1 MKISIIGP
9 GLMPI
14 PPKGWGAVESL
25 IWDMANALKD
35 LGQEVQ
41 IINTTDGNKVLNAI
55 NEFNPDFVHINYDDF
70 IVLYPHI
77 KQPKAMTSHFGY
89 LERPDMMNGYVNIF
103 NKFQDMKPNVFCLS
117 EGIKNIYKVFSN
129 FPEEK
134 LFVTPNGVNVDAF
147 TFKEEPA
154 HPHRSMYLA
163 KVDYRKR
170 QHLFQNIP
178 TLWFAGNIVDERYD
192 TKNNYLGEW
201 SKEQLYKE
209 LTDYGNLVLLSD
221 GEAHSLVIMEA
232 FAAGLGVVISEYATA
247 NLDVDKEF
255 ITVIPEKKIKD
266 IEYVEGQIIRNREY
280 SIHHRQ
286 EILEYGKQFAWKKM
300 LKEHY
305 LPSVQKLIA
314 SQPKPEIPLYSGD
327 KNKAAFKLKNF
338 GPLYYINLDG
348 QPERDTEMQSMCK
361 YWELNPTRIS
371 AFDGRHGDLNH
382 ILEGSHDIGITS
394 GEVGCVTSHLKA
406 IKQWYETSDTPYAI
420 FAEDDVSFD
429 TARFWKFTWDEFV
442 EKLPYDW
449 DVVQLAIINPGV
461 VYASMHARWVNDF
474 STACFM
480 VTRHHAKKLIEHHCV
495 GDKFRLDQGV
505 KPRPVADDLI
515 YNCGRTYAIPLF
527 HYKIELGSSIHP
539 DHIEVFHKGS
549 HKGILDHWRE
559 QLAQMEDQ
567 SQLFNYD
574 PYLGRIPPEC
584 QDK

>member
-41 IINTTDGNKVLNAI
+41 IINTTDGNKVLAAI

-77 KQPKAMTSHFGY
+77 TQPKAMTSHFGY

-117 EGIKNIYKVFSN
+117 EGIKNIYRIFSN
-129 FPEEK
+129 FPEDK

-147 TFKEEPA
+147 NFKEEPEY
-154 HPHRSMYLA
+154 PHRSMYLA

-247 NLDVDKEF
+247 NLDVDREF

-286 EILEYGKQFAWKKM
+286 EILEYGKQFEWKKM

-305 LPSVQKLIA
+305 LPSVEKLIA

-327 KNKAAFKLKNF
+327 KNKAAYKLKNF

-348 QPERDTEMQSMCK
+348 QPERDVAMQSMCN

-406 IKQWYETSDTPYAI
+406 IKQWYETTDTPYAI

-429 TARFWKFTWDEFV
+429 TARFWKFNWDEFM
-442 EKLPYDW
+442 EKVPYDW
-449 DVVQLAIINPGV
+449 DVIQLAIINPGV

-474 STACFM
+474 STACYM
-480 VTRHHAKKLIEHHCV
+480 ITRHHAKKLIEHHCV

>member
-134 LFVTPNGVNVDAF
+134 LFVTPNGVNIDAF
-147 TFKEEPA
+147 TFKEEPT

-192 TKNNYLGEW
+192 TNNNYLGEW

-247 NLDVDKEF
+247 NLDTSKEF

>member
-41 IINTTDGNKVLNAI
+41 IINTTDGNKVLAAI

-77 KQPKAMTSHFGY
+77 TQPKAMTSHFGY

-117 EGIKNIYKVFSN
+117 EGIKNIYRIFSN
-129 FPEEK
+129 FPEDK
-134 LFVTPNGVNVDAF
+134 LFVTPNGVNVDVF
-147 TFKEEPA
+147 NFKEEPEY
-154 HPHRSMYLA
+154 PHRSMYLA

-286 EILEYGKQFAWKKM
+286 EILEYGKQFEWKKM

-305 LPSVQKLIA
+305 LPSVEKLIA

-327 KNKAAFKLKNF
+327 KNKAAYKLKNF

-406 IKQWYETSDTPYAI
+406 IKQWYETTDTPYAI

-429 TARFWKFTWDEFV
+429 TARFWKFNWDEFM
-442 EKLPYDW
+442 EKVPYDW
-449 DVVQLAIINPGV
+449 DVIQLAIINPGV

-474 STACFM
+474 STACYM
-480 VTRHHAKKLIEHHCV
+480 ITRHHAKKLIDHHCV

-539 DHIEVFHKGS
+539 EHIEVFHKGS

>member
-1 MKISIIGP
+1 MKISMIGP

-35 LGQEVQ
+35 LGHEVQ

-103 NKFQDMKPNVFCLS
+103 NKFQEMKPNVFCLS
-117 EGIKNIYKVFSN
+117 EGIKNIYKIFSS
-129 FPEEK
+129 FPEDK
-134 LFVTPNGVNVDAF
+134 LFVTPNGVNMDAF
-147 TFKEEPA
+147 NFKEEPE

-170 QHLFQNIP
+170 QHLFQNIDS
-178 TLWFAGNIVDERYD
+178 LWFAGNIVDERYD

-232 FAAGLGVVISEYATA
+232 FAAGLGVVISEFAKA
-247 NLDVDKEF
+247 NLDLDKKF

-266 IEYVEGQIIRNREY
+266 IEFVEGQIIRNREY
-280 SIHHRQ
+280 SIKHRD
-286 EILEYGKQFAWKKM
+286 EIREYAKQFEWKNVLQK
-300 LKEHY
+300 HY
-305 LPSVQKLIA
+305 LPSIQKLIA
-314 SQPKPEIPLYSGD
+314 NKPKPEIPTYSGE
-327 KNKAAFKLKNF
+327 KNKAVYKLKNF

-348 QPERDTEMQSMCK
+348 QPERDTAMQSMCN
-361 YWELNPTRIS
+361 YWELNPTRVS

-406 IKQWYETSDTPYAI
+406 IKQWYETTDTPYAI

-429 TARFWKFTWDEFV
+429 TAFFWKFTWDEFV

-474 STACFM
+474 STACYM
-480 VTRHHAKKLIEHHCV
+480 ITRHHAKKLIDHHCV

-539 DHIEVFHKGS
+539 EHIEVFHKGS
-549 HKGILDHWRE
+549 HQGILHHWKE

>member
-41 IINTTDGNKVLNAI
+41 IINTTDGNKVLAAI

-77 KQPKAMTSHFGY
+77 TQPKAMTSHFGY

-117 EGIKNIYKVFSN
+117 EGIKNIYRIFSN
-129 FPEEK
+129 FPEDK
-134 LFVTPNGVNVDAF
+134 LFVTPNGVNVDVF
-147 TFKEEPA
+147 NFKEEPEY
-154 HPHRSMYLA
+154 PHRSMYLA

-192 TKNNYLGEW
+192 TNNNYLGEW

-286 EILEYGKQFAWKKM
+286 EILEYGKQFEWKKM

-305 LPSVQKLIA
+305 LPSVEKLIA

-327 KNKAAFKLKNF
+327 KNKAAYKLKNF

-348 QPERDTEMQSMCK
+348 QPERDVAMQSMCN
-361 YWELNPTRIS
+361 YWELNPTRVS

-406 IKQWYETSDTPYAI
+406 IKQWYETTDTPYAI

-429 TARFWKFTWDEFV
+429 TARFWKFNWDEFM
-442 EKLPYDW
+442 EKVPYDW
-449 DVVQLAIINPGV
+449 DVIQLAIINPGV

-474 STACFM
+474 STACYM
-480 VTRHHAKKLIEHHCV
+480 ITRHHAKKLIDHHCV

-539 DHIEVFHKGS
+539 EHIEVFHKGS

>member
-1 MKISIIGP
+1 
-9 GLMPI
+9 
-14 PPKGWGAVESL
+14 
-25 IWDMANALKD
+25 
-35 LGQEVQ
+35 
-41 IINTTDGNKVLNAI
+41 
-55 NEFNPDFVHINYDDF
+55 
-70 IVLYPHI
+70 
-77 KQPKAMTSHFGY
+77 MTSHFGY

-103 NKFQDMKPNVFCLS
+103 NKFQEIRPNVFCLS

-147 TFKEEPA
+147 NFKEEPA

-170 QHLFQNIP
+170 QHLFQNIDS
-178 TLWFAGNIVDERYD
+178 LWFAGNIVDERYD

-232 FAAGLGVVISEYATA
+232 FAAGLGVVISEYARA
-247 NLDVDKEF
+247 NLDLDKKF
-255 ITVIPEKKIKD
+255 ITLIPEKKIKD
-266 IEYVEGQIIRNREY
+266 IDYVEGQIIRNREY
-280 SIHHRQ
+280 SIIHRN
-286 EILEYGKQFAWKKM
+286 EIREYGKQFAWKKM

-305 LPSVQKLIA
+305 LPSIEKLIA
-314 SQPKPEIPLYSGD
+314 EKPKIDLPLYSGD

-348 QPERDTEMQSMCK
+348 QPERDAAMQSMCK

-371 AFDGRHGDLNH
+371 AFDGRNSSLNH
-382 ILEGSHDIGITS
+382 ILEGSHDIGISS

-406 IKQWYETSDTPYAI
+406 IKQWYETTDTPYAI

-480 VTRHHAKKLIEHHCV
+480 ITRHHAKKLIDHHCV

-515 YNCGRTYAIPLF
+515 YNCGRTNAIPLF

-539 DHIEVFHKGS
+539 EHIEVFHKGS
-549 HKGILDHWRE
+549 HQGILDHWRE

-584 QDK
+584 QGK

>member
-41 IINTTDGNKVLNAI
+41 IINTTDPNKVLASI
-55 NEFNPDFVHINYDDF
+55 KEFDPDFVHINYDDF

-77 KQPKAMTSHFGY
+77 DKPKAMTSHFGY

-103 NKFQDMKPNVFCLS
+103 NKFQEIRPNVFCLS

-147 TFKEEPA
+147 NFKEEPA

-170 QHLFQNIP
+170 QHLFQNIDS
-178 TLWFAGNIVDERYD
+178 LWFAGNIVDERYD

-201 SKEQLYKE
+201 TKDQLYKE

-232 FAAGLGVVISEYATA
+232 FAAGLGVVISEYARA
-247 NLDVDKEF
+247 NLDLDKKF
-255 ITVIPEKKIKD
+255 ITLIPEKKIKD
-266 IEYVEGQIIRNREY
+266 IDYVEGQIIRNREY
-280 SIHHRQ
+280 SIKHRD
-286 EILEYGKQFAWKKM
+286 EIREYGKQFAWKKM

-305 LPSVQKLIA
+305 LPSIEKLIA
-314 SQPKPEIPLYSGD
+314 QKPKIEIPLYSGD
-327 KNKAAFKLKNF
+327 KNKAAYKLKNF

-348 QPERDTEMQSMCK
+348 QPERDAAMQSMCK

-371 AFDGRHGDLNH
+371 AFDGRNSSLNH
-382 ILEGSHDIGITS
+382 ILEGSHDIGISS

-406 IKQWYETSDTPYAI
+406 IKQWYETTDTPYAI

-474 STACFM
+474 STACYM
-480 VTRHHAKKLIEHHCV
+480 ITRHHAKKLIDHHCV

-527 HYKIELGSSIHP
+527 HYKIEMGSSIHP
-539 DHIEVFHKGS
+539 EHIEVFHKGS
-549 HKGILDHWRE
+549 HQGILNHWKE
-559 QLAQMEDQ
+559 QLSQMEDQ
-567 SQLFNYD
+567 SALFNYD

>member
-1 MKISIIGP
+1 MKISMIGP

-35 LGQEVQ
+35 LGHEVQ

-103 NKFQDMKPNVFCLS
+103 NKFQEMKPNVFCLS
-117 EGIKNIYKVFSN
+117 EGIKNIYKIFSS
-129 FPEEK
+129 FPEDK
-134 LFVTPNGVNVDAF
+134 LFVTPNGVNMDVF
-147 TFKEEPA
+147 NFKEEPE

-170 QHLFQNIP
+170 QHLFQNIDS
-178 TLWFAGNIVDERYD
+178 LWFAGNIVDERYD

-232 FAAGLGVVISEYATA
+232 FAAGLGVVISEFAKA
-247 NLDVDKEF
+247 NLDLDKQF

-266 IEYVEGQIIRNREY
+266 IEFVEGQIIRNREY
-280 SIHHRQ
+280 SIKNRD
-286 EILEYGKQFAWKKM
+286 EIRAYAKKFEWKTV
-300 LKEHY
+300 LKNHY
-305 LPSVQKLIA
+305 IPSIEKLIA
-314 SQPKPEIPLYSGD
+314 QKPKPEIPTYSGE
-327 KNKAAFKLKNF
+327 KNKAVYKLKNF

-348 QPERDTEMQSMCK
+348 QPERDTAMQSMCN
-361 YWELNPTRIS
+361 YWELNPTRVS

-406 IKQWYETSDTPYAI
+406 IKQWYETTDTPYAI

-429 TARFWKFTWDEFV
+429 TAFFWKFTWDEFV

-474 STACFM
+474 STACYM
-480 VTRHHAKKLIEHHCV
+480 ITRHHAKKLIDHHCV

-539 DHIEVFHKGS
+539 EHIEVFHKGS
-549 HKGILDHWRE
+549 HQGILHHWKE

>member
-35 LGQEVQ
+35 LGQDVQ
-41 IINTTDGNKVLNAI
+41 IINTTDGNKVLAAI

-77 KQPKAMTSHFGY
+77 TQPKAMTSHFGY

-117 EGIKNIYKVFSN
+117 EGIKNIYRIFSN
-129 FPEEK
+129 FPEDK

-147 TFKEEPA
+147 NFKEEPEY
-154 HPHRSMYLA
+154 PHRSMYLA

-232 FAAGLGVVISEYATA
+232 FAAGLGVVISEYAVA

-286 EILEYGKQFAWKKM
+286 EILEYGKQFEWKKM

-305 LPSVQKLIA
+305 LPSVEKLIA
-314 SQPKPEIPLYSGD
+314 SQPKPEIPSYSGE
-327 KNKAAFKLKNF
+327 KNKAVYKLKNF

-371 AFDGRHGDLNH
+371 AFDGRNDKLEH
-382 ILEGSHDIGITS
+382 ILEGNYPEGITS

-406 IKQWYETSDTPYAI
+406 IKHWYETSDTPYAI

-429 TARFWKFTWDEFV
+429 TARFWKFNWDEFM
-442 EKLPYDW
+442 EKVPYDW
-449 DVVQLAIINPGV
+449 DVIQLAIINPGV

-474 STACFM
+474 STACYM
-480 VTRHHAKKLIEHHCV
+480 ITRHHAKKLIDHHCV

-539 DHIEVFHKGS
+539 EHIEVFHKGS

>member
-41 IINTTDGNKVLNAI
+41 IINTTDPNKVLAAI
-55 NEFNPDFVHINYDDF
+55 KEFDPDFVHINYDDF

-77 KQPKAMTSHFGY
+77 DKPKAMTSHFGY

-103 NKFQDMKPNVFCLS
+103 NKFQEMKPNVFCLS

-147 TFKEEPA
+147 NFKEEPA

-170 QHLFQNIP
+170 QHLFQNIDS
-178 TLWFAGNIVDERYD
+178 LWFAGNIVDERYD

-201 SKEQLYKE
+201 TKDKLYEE

-232 FAAGLGVVISEYATA
+232 FAAGLGVVISEYARA
-247 NLDVDKEF
+247 NLDLDKKF
-255 ITVIPEKKIKD
+255 ITLIPEKKIKD
-266 IEYVEGQIIRNREY
+266 IDYVEGQIIRNREY
-280 SIHHRQ
+280 SIKHRD
-286 EILEYGKQFAWKKM
+286 EIREYGKQFAWKKM

-305 LPSVQKLIA
+305 LPSIEKLIA
-314 SQPKPEIPLYSGD
+314 EKPKIDLPLYSGD

-348 QPERDTEMQSMCK
+348 QPERDAAMQSMCK

-371 AFDGRHGDLNH
+371 AFDGRNNSLNH
-382 ILEGSHDIGITS
+382 ILEGSHDIGISS

-406 IKQWYETSDTPYAI
+406 IKQWYETTDTPYAI

-480 VTRHHAKKLIEHHCV
+480 ITRHHAKKLIDHHCV

-527 HYKIELGSSIHP
+527 HYKIEMGSSIHP
-539 DHIEVFHKGS
+539 EHIEVFHKGS
-549 HKGILDHWRE
+549 HQGILNHWKE
-559 QLAQMEDQ
+559 QLSQMEDQ

>member
-41 IINTTDGNKVLNAI
+41 IINTTDPNKVLASI
-55 NEFNPDFVHINYDDF
+55 KEFDPDFVHINYDDF

-77 KQPKAMTSHFGY
+77 DKPKAMTSHFGY

-103 NKFQDMKPNVFCLS
+103 NKFQEMKPNVFCLS

-147 TFKEEPA
+147 NFKEEPA

-170 QHLFQNIP
+170 QHLFQNIDS
-178 TLWFAGNIVDERYD
+178 LWFAGNIVDERYD

-232 FAAGLGVVISEYATA
+232 FAAGLGVVISEYARA
-247 NLDVDKEF
+247 NLDLDKKF
-255 ITVIPEKKIKD
+255 ITLIPEKKIKD
-266 IEYVEGQIIRNREY
+266 IDYVEGQIIRNREY
-280 SIHHRQ
+280 SIKHRD
-286 EILEYGKQFAWKKM
+286 EIREYGKQFAWKKM

-305 LPSVQKLIA
+305 LPSIEKLIA
-314 SQPKPEIPLYSGD
+314 EKPKIEIPLYSGD
-327 KNKAAFKLKNF
+327 KNKAAYKLKNF

-348 QPERDTEMQSMCK
+348 QPERDAAMQSMCK

-371 AFDGRHGDLNH
+371 AFDGRNSSLNH
-382 ILEGSHDIGITS
+382 ILEGSHDIGISS

-406 IKQWYETSDTPYAI
+406 IKQWYETTDTPYAI

-480 VTRHHAKKLIEHHCV
+480 VTRHHAKKLIDHHCV

-527 HYKIELGSSIHP
+527 HYKIEMGSSIHP
-539 DHIEVFHKGS
+539 EHIEVFHKGS
-549 HKGILDHWRE
+549 HQGILDHWRE
-559 QLAQMEDQ
+559 NLAQMEDQ
-567 SQLFNYD
+567 SALFNYD

>member
-41 IINTTDGNKVLNAI
+41 IINTTDPNKVLSAI
-55 NEFNPDFVHINYDDF
+55 KEFDPDFVHINYDDF

-77 KQPKAMTSHFGY
+77 DKPKAMTSHFGY

-103 NKFQDMKPNVFCLS
+103 NKFQEMKPNVFCLS
-117 EGIKNIYKVFSN
+117 EGIKNIYKIFSN
-129 FPEEK
+129 FPEEQ
-134 LFVTPNGVNVDAF
+134 LFVTPNGVNIDAF
-147 TFKEEPA
+147 NFKEEPA

-170 QHLFQNIP
+170 QHLFQNIDS
-178 TLWFAGNIVDERYD
+178 LWFAGNIVDERYD

-232 FAAGLGVVISEYATA
+232 FAAGLGVVISEFAKA
-247 NLDVDKEF
+247 NLDLDKKF

-266 IEYVEGQIIRNREY
+266 IDYVEGQIIRNREY
-280 SIHHRQ
+280 SIKHRD
-286 EILEYGKQFAWKKM
+286 EIREYAKEFEWKNVLQK
-300 LKEHY
+300 HY
-305 LPSVQKLIA
+305 LPSIQKLIA
-314 SQPKPEIPLYSGD
+314 EKPKIEIPLYSGD
-327 KNKAAFKLKNF
+327 KNKAAYKLKNF

-348 QPERDTEMQSMCK
+348 QPERDVAMQSMCN

-371 AFDGRHGDLNH
+371 AFDGRHGSLNH
-382 ILEGSHDIGITS
+382 ILEGSHDIGISS

-406 IKQWYETSDTPYAI
+406 IKQWYETTDTPYAI

-429 TARFWKFTWDEFV
+429 TARFWKFSWDEFV

-480 VTRHHAKKLIEHHCV
+480 ITRHHAKKLIDHHCV

-527 HYKIELGSSIHP
+527 HYKIEMGSSIHP
-539 DHIEVFHKGS
+539 EHIEVFHKGS

-559 QLAQMEDQ
+559 NLAQMEDQ
-567 SQLFNYD
+567 NVLFDYD

-584 QDK
+584 QGK

>member
-41 IINTTDGNKVLNAI
+41 IINTTDGNKVLASI

-103 NKFQDMKPNVFCLS
+103 NKFQEMKPNVFCLS

-147 TFKEEPA
+147 NFKEEPA

-170 QHLFQNIP
+170 QHLFQNIDS
-178 TLWFAGNIVDERYD
+178 LWFAGNIVDERYD

-232 FAAGLGVVISEYATA
+232 FAAGLGVVISEYARA
-247 NLDVDKEF
+247 NLDLDKKF
-255 ITVIPEKKIKD
+255 ITLIPEKKIKD
-266 IEYVEGQIIRNREY
+266 IDYVEGQIIRNREY
-280 SIHHRQ
+280 SIKHRD
-286 EILEYGKQFAWKKM
+286 EIREYGKQFAWKKM

-305 LPSVQKLIA
+305 LPSIEKLIA
-314 SQPKPEIPLYSGD
+314 EKPKVEIPLYSGD
-327 KNKAAFKLKNF
+327 KNKAVYKLKNF

-348 QPERDTEMQSMCK
+348 QPERDAAMQSMCK

-382 ILEGSHDIGITS
+382 ILEGSHDIGITP

-406 IKQWYETSDTPYAI
+406 IKHWYETTDTPYAI

-449 DVVQLAIINPGV
+449 DVIQLAIINPGV

-480 VTRHHAKKLIEHHCV
+480 VTRHHAKKLIDHHCV

-549 HKGILDHWRE
+549 HQGILDHWRE
-559 QLAQMEDQ
+559 NLAQMEDQ
-567 SQLFNYD
+567 SALFNYD

>member
-1 MKISIIGP
+1 MIGP

-35 LGQEVQ
+35 LGHEVQ

-77 KQPKAMTSHFGY
+77 TQPKAMTSHFGY

-103 NKFQDMKPNVFCLS
+103 NKFQEMKPNVFCLS
-117 EGIKNIYKVFSN
+117 EGIKNIYKIFSS

-134 LFVTPNGVNVDAF
+134 LFVTPNGVNMDAF
-147 TFKEEPA
+147 NFKEEPA

-170 QHLFQNIP
+170 QHLFQNIDS
-178 TLWFAGNIVDERYD
+178 LWFAGNIVDERYD

-232 FAAGLGVVISEYATA
+232 FAAGLGVVISEFAKA
-247 NLDVDKEF
+247 NLDLDKQF

-266 IEYVEGQIIRNREY
+266 IEFVEGQIIRNREY
-280 SIHHRQ
+280 SIKNRD
-286 EILEYGKQFAWKKM
+286 EIRAYAKKFEWKTV
-300 LKEHY
+300 LKNHY
-305 LPSVQKLIA
+305 IPSIEKLIA
-314 SQPKPEIPLYSGD
+314 QKPKLETPSYSGE
-327 KNKAAFKLKNF
+327 KNKAVYKLKNF

-361 YWELNPTRIS
+361 YWELNPTRVS

-382 ILEGSHDIGITS
+382 ILEGSHDIGISS

-406 IKQWYETSDTPYAI
+406 IKQWYETTDTPYAI

-429 TARFWKFTWDEFV
+429 TAFFWQFTWDEFV

-474 STACFM
+474 STACYM
-480 VTRHHAKKLIEHHCV
+480 ITRHHAKKLIEHHCV

-539 DHIEVFHKGS
+539 EHIEVFHKGS

-584 QDK
+584 QGK

>member
-41 IINTTDGNKVLNAI
+41 IINTTDGNKVLAAI

-77 KQPKAMTSHFGY
+77 TQPKAMTSHFGY

-117 EGIKNIYKVFSN
+117 EGIKNIYRIFSN
-129 FPEEK
+129 FPEDK
-134 LFVTPNGVNVDAF
+134 LFVTPNGVNVDVF
-147 TFKEEPA
+147 NFKEEPEY
-154 HPHRSMYLA
+154 PHRSMYLA

-247 NLDVDKEF
+247 NLDTNKEF

-286 EILEYGKQFAWKKM
+286 EILEYGKQFEWKKM

-305 LPSVQKLIA
+305 LPSVEKLIA

-327 KNKAAFKLKNF
+327 KNKAAYKLKNF

-406 IKQWYETSDTPYAI
+406 IKQWYETTDTPYAI

-429 TARFWKFTWDEFV
+429 TARFWKFNWDEFM
-442 EKLPYDW
+442 EKVPYDW
-449 DVVQLAIINPGV
+449 DVIQLAIINPGV

-474 STACFM
+474 STACYM
-480 VTRHHAKKLIEHHCV
+480 ITRHHAKKLIDHHCV

>member
-77 KQPKAMTSHFGY
+77 DKPKAMTSHFGY

-103 NKFQDMKPNVFCLS
+103 NKFQEMKPNVFCLS
-117 EGIKNIYKVFSN
+117 EGIKNIYKIFSS
-129 FPEEK
+129 FPEDK
-134 LFVTPNGVNVDAF
+134 LFVTPNGVNIDAF
-147 TFKEEPA
+147 NFKEEPA

-170 QHLFQNIP
+170 QHLFQNIDS
-178 TLWFAGNIVDERYD
+178 LWFAGNIVDERYD

-201 SKEQLYKE
+201 TKDQLYKE

-232 FAAGLGVVISEYATA
+232 FAAGLGVVISEYARA
-247 NLDVDKEF
+247 NLDLDKKF
-255 ITVIPEKKIKD
+255 ITLIPEKKIKD
-266 IEYVEGQIIRNREY
+266 IDYVEGQIIRNREY
-280 SIHHRQ
+280 SIKHRD
-286 EILEYGKQFAWKKM
+286 EIREYGKQFAWKKM
-300 LKEHY
+300 LSEHY
-305 LPSVQKLIA
+305 LPSIEKLIA
-314 SQPKPEIPLYSGD
+314 EKPKIDLPLYSGD
-327 KNKAAFKLKNF
+327 KNKAAYKLKNF

-348 QPERDTEMQSMCK
+348 QPERDAAMQSMCK

-371 AFDGRHGDLNH
+371 AFDGRNTSLNH
-382 ILEGSHDIGITS
+382 ILEGSHDIGISS

-406 IKQWYETSDTPYAI
+406 IKQWYETTDTPYAI

-480 VTRHHAKKLIEHHCV
+480 VTRHHAKKLIDHHCV

-527 HYKIELGSSIHP
+527 HYKIEMGSSIHP
-539 DHIEVFHKGS
+539 EHIEVFHKGS
-549 HKGILDHWRE
+549 HQGILDHWRE
-559 QLAQMEDQ
+559 NLAQMEDQ
-567 SQLFNYD
+567 NVLFDYD

-584 QDK
+584 QGK

>member
-41 IINTTDGNKVLNAI
+41 IINTTDPNKVLAAI
-55 NEFNPDFVHINYDDF
+55 KEFDPDFVHINYDDF

-77 KQPKAMTSHFGY
+77 DKPKAMTSHFGY

-103 NKFQDMKPNVFCLS
+103 NKFQEIRPNVFCLS

-147 TFKEEPA
+147 NFKEEPA

-170 QHLFQNIP
+170 QHLFQNIDS
-178 TLWFAGNIVDERYD
+178 LWFAGNIVDERYD

-201 SKEQLYKE
+201 TKDQLYKE

-232 FAAGLGVVISEYATA
+232 FAAGLGVVISEYARA
-247 NLDVDKEF
+247 NLDLDKKF
-255 ITVIPEKKIKD
+255 ITLIPEKKIKD
-266 IEYVEGQIIRNREY
+266 IDYVEGQIIRNREY
-280 SIHHRQ
+280 SIKHRD
-286 EILEYGKQFAWKKM
+286 EIREYGKQFAWKKM

-305 LPSVQKLIA
+305 LPSIEKLIA
-314 SQPKPEIPLYSGD
+314 EKPKIEIPLYSGD
-327 KNKAAFKLKNF
+327 KNKAAYKLKNF

-348 QPERDTEMQSMCK
+348 QPERDAAMQSMCK

-371 AFDGRHGDLNH
+371 AFDGRNSSLNH
-382 ILEGSHDIGITS
+382 ILEGSHDIGISS

-406 IKQWYETSDTPYAI
+406 IKQWYETTDTPYAI

-480 VTRHHAKKLIEHHCV
+480 VTRHHAKKLIDHHCV

-527 HYKIELGSSIHP
+527 HYKIEMGSSIHP
-539 DHIEVFHKGS
+539 EHIEVFHKGS
-549 HKGILDHWRE
+549 HQGILNHWKE
-559 QLAQMEDQ
+559 QLSQMEDQ
-567 SQLFNYD
+567 SALFNYD

>member
-41 IINTTDGNKVLNAI
+41 IINTTDPNKVLAAI
-55 NEFNPDFVHINYDDF
+55 KEFDPDFVHINYDDF

-77 KQPKAMTSHFGY
+77 DKPKAMTSHFGY

-103 NKFQDMKPNVFCLS
+103 NKFQEIRPNVFCLS

-134 LFVTPNGVNVDAF
+134 LFVTPNGVNIDAF
-147 TFKEEPA
+147 NFKEEPD

-170 QHLFQNIP
+170 QHLFQNIDS
-178 TLWFAGNIVDERYD
+178 LWFAGNIVDERYD

-201 SKEQLYKE
+201 TKDQLYKE

-232 FAAGLGVVISEYATA
+232 FAAGLGVVISEYARA
-247 NLDVDKEF
+247 NLDLDKKF
-255 ITVIPEKKIKD
+255 ITLIPEKKIKD
-266 IEYVEGQIIRNREY
+266 IDYVEGQIIRNREY
-280 SIHHRQ
+280 SIKHRD
-286 EILEYGKQFAWKKM
+286 EIREYGKQFAWKKM

-305 LPSVQKLIA
+305 LPSIEKLI
-314 SQPKPEIPLYSGD
+314 SEKPKIDLPLYSGD
-327 KNKAAFKLKNF
+327 KNKAAYKLKNF

-348 QPERDTEMQSMCK
+348 QPERDTAMQSMCK

-371 AFDGRHGDLNH
+371 AFDGRNSSLNH
-382 ILEGSHDIGITS
+382 ILEGSHDIGISS
-394 GEVGCVTSHLKA
+394 GEVGCVTSHLKS
-406 IKQWYETSDTPYAI
+406 IKQWYETTDTPYAI

-480 VTRHHAKKLIEHHCV
+480 VTRHHAKKLIDHHCV

-527 HYKIELGSSIHP
+527 HYKIEMGSSIHP
-539 DHIEVFHKGS
+539 EHIEVFHKGS
-549 HKGILDHWRE
+549 HQGILDHWRE
-559 QLAQMEDQ
+559 NLAQMEDQ
-567 SQLFNYD
+567 SALFNYD

>member
-41 IINTTDGNKVLNAI
+41 IINTTDGNKVLAAI

-77 KQPKAMTSHFGY
+77 TQPKAMTSHFGY

-117 EGIKNIYKVFSN
+117 EGIKNIYRIFSN
-129 FPEEK
+129 FPEDK
-134 LFVTPNGVNVDAF
+134 LFVTPNGVNVDVF
-147 TFKEEPA
+147 NFKEEPEY
-154 HPHRSMYLA
+154 PHRSMYLA

-286 EILEYGKQFAWKKM
+286 EILEYGKQFEWKKM

-305 LPSVQKLIA
+305 LPSVEKLIA

-327 KNKAAFKLKNF
+327 KNKAAYKLKNF

-406 IKQWYETSDTPYAI
+406 IKQWYETTDTPYAI

-429 TARFWKFTWDEFV
+429 TARFWKFNWDEFM
-442 EKLPYDW
+442 EKVPYDW
-449 DVVQLAIINPGV
+449 DVIQLAIINPGV

-474 STACFM
+474 STACYM
-480 VTRHHAKKLIEHHCV
+480 ITRHHAKKLIDHHCV

>member
-41 IINTTDGNKVLNAI
+41 IINTTDGNKVLAAI

-77 KQPKAMTSHFGY
+77 TQPKAMTSHFGY

-117 EGIKNIYKVFSN
+117 EGIKNIYRIFSN
-129 FPEEK
+129 FPEDK
-134 LFVTPNGVNVDAF
+134 LFVTPNGVNVDVF
-147 TFKEEPA
+147 NFKEEPEY
-154 HPHRSMYLA
+154 PHRSMYLA

-286 EILEYGKQFAWKKM
+286 EILEYGKQFEWKKM

-305 LPSVQKLIA
+305 LPSVEKLIA
-314 SQPKPEIPLYSGD
+314 SQSKPEIPSHYGD
-327 KNKAAFKLKNF
+327 KNKATHKLKNF

-371 AFDGRHGDLNH
+371 AFDGRNDKLEH
-382 ILEGSHDIGITS
+382 ILEGNYPEGITS

-406 IKQWYETSDTPYAI
+406 IKHWYETSDTPYAI

-474 STACFM
+474 STACYM
-480 VTRHHAKKLIEHHCV
+480 ITRHHAKKLIDHHCV

-539 DHIEVFHKGS
+539 EHIEVFHKGS

>member
-41 IINTTDGNKVLNAI
+41 IINTTDPNKVLAAI
-55 NEFNPDFVHINYDDF
+55 KEFDPDFVHINYDDF

-77 KQPKAMTSHFGY
+77 DKPKAMTSHFGY

-103 NKFQDMKPNVFCLS
+103 NKFQEIRPNVFCLS

-147 TFKEEPA
+147 NFKEEPA

-170 QHLFQNIP
+170 QHLFQNIDS
-178 TLWFAGNIVDERYD
+178 LWFAGNIVDERYD

-232 FAAGLGVVISEYATA
+232 FAAGLGVVISEYARA
-247 NLDVDKEF
+247 NLDLDKKF
-255 ITVIPEKKIKD
+255 ITLIPEKKIKD
-266 IEYVEGQIIRNREY
+266 IDYVEGQIIRNREY
-280 SIHHRQ
+280 SIKHRD
-286 EILEYGKQFAWKKM
+286 EIREYGKQFAWKKM

-305 LPSVQKLIA
+305 LPSIEKLIA
-314 SQPKPEIPLYSGD
+314 EKPKVEIPLYSGD
-327 KNKAAFKLKNF
+327 KNKAAYKLKNF

-348 QPERDTEMQSMCK
+348 QPERDAAMMSMCK

-371 AFDGRHGDLNH
+371 AFDGRNSSLNH
-382 ILEGSHDIGITS
+382 ILEGSHDIGISS

-406 IKQWYETSDTPYAI
+406 IIQWYETTDTPYAI

-429 TARFWKFTWDEFV
+429 TAFFWKFTWDEFV

-480 VTRHHAKKLIEHHCV
+480 VTRHHAKKLIDHHCV

-527 HYKIELGSSIHP
+527 HYKIEMGSSIHP
-539 DHIEVFHKGS
+539 EHIEVFHKGS
-549 HKGILDHWRE
+549 HQGILDHWRE
-559 QLAQMEDQ
+559 NLAQMEDQ
-567 SQLFNYD
+567 SALFNYD

>member
-41 IINTTDGNKVLNAI
+41 IINTTDGNKVLAAI

-77 KQPKAMTSHFGY
+77 TQPKAMTSHFGY

-117 EGIKNIYKVFSN
+117 EGIKNIYKIFSN
-129 FPEEK
+129 FPEDK
-134 LFVTPNGVNVDAF
+134 LFVTPNGVNVDVF
-147 TFKEEPA
+147 NFKEEPEY
-154 HPHRSMYLA
+154 PHRSMYLA

-305 LPSVQKLIA
+305 LPSVEKLIA
-314 SQPKPEIPLYSGD
+314 NKPKPEIPLYSGD
-327 KNKAAFKLKNF
+327 KNKAAYKLKNF

-348 QPERDTEMQSMCK
+348 QPERDVAMQSMCN

-474 STACFM
+474 STACYM
-480 VTRHHAKKLIEHHCV
+480 ITRHHAKKLIDHHCV

>member
-41 IINTTDGNKVLNAI
+41 IINTTDGNKVLSSI

-103 NKFQDMKPNVFCLS
+103 NKFQEMKPNVFCLS

-147 TFKEEPA
+147 TFKKEPA

-170 QHLFQNIP
+170 QHLFQNIDS
-178 TLWFAGNIVDERYD
+178 LWFAGNIVDERYD

-232 FAAGLGVVISEYATA
+232 FAAGLGVVISEYARA
-247 NLDVDKEF
+247 NLDLDKKF
-255 ITVIPEKKIKD
+255 ITLIPEKKIKD
-266 IEYVEGQIIRNREY
+266 IDYVEGQIIRNREY
-280 SIHHRQ
+280 SIKHRD
-286 EILEYGKQFAWKKM
+286 EIREYGKQFAWKKM

-305 LPSVQKLIA
+305 LPSIEKLIA
-314 SQPKPEIPLYSGD
+314 EKPKVEIPLYSGD
-327 KNKAAFKLKNF
+327 KNKAAYKLKNF

-348 QPERDTEMQSMCK
+348 QPERDVAMQSMCK

-382 ILEGSHDIGITS
+382 ILEGSHDIGITP

-406 IKQWYETSDTPYAI
+406 IKHWYETTDTPYAI

-449 DVVQLAIINPGV
+449 DVIQLAIINPGV

-480 VTRHHAKKLIEHHCV
+480 VTRHHAKKLIDHHCV

-549 HKGILDHWRE
+549 HQGILDHWRE
-559 QLAQMEDQ
+559 NLAQMEDQ
-567 SQLFNYD
+567 SALFNYD

-584 QDK
+584 QGK

>member
-41 IINTTDGNKVLNAI
+41 IINTTDGNKVHASI
-55 NEFNPDFVHINYDDF
+55 NEFDPDFVHINYDDF

-117 EGIKNIYKVFSN
+117 EGIQNIYKVFSN

-134 LFVTPNGVNVDAF
+134 LFVTPNGVNIDAF
-147 TFKEEPA
+147 NFKEEPA

-170 QHLFQNIP
+170 QHLFQNIDS
-178 TLWFAGNIVDERYD
+178 LWFAGNIVDERYD

-232 FAAGLGVVISEYATA
+232 FAAGLGVVISEYARA
-247 NLDVDKEF
+247 NLDLDKKF
-255 ITVIPEKKIKD
+255 ITLIPEKKIKD
-266 IEYVEGQIIRNREY
+266 IDYVEGQIIRNREY
-280 SIHHRQ
+280 SIKHRD
-286 EILEYGKQFAWKKM
+286 EIREYAKQFEWKSVLQK
-300 LKEHY
+300 HY
-305 LPSVQKLIA
+305 LPSIQKLIA
-314 SQPKPEIPLYSGD
+314 DKPKPEVPLYSGE
-327 KNKAAFKLKNF
+327 KNKAVYKLKNF

-348 QPERDTEMQSMCK
+348 QPERDVAMQSMCN

-371 AFDGRHGDLNH
+371 AFDGRNDKLEH
-382 ILEGSHDIGITS
+382 ILESNYPEGVTS

-406 IKQWYETSDTPYAI
+406 IKHWYETTDTPYAI

-429 TARFWKFTWDEFV
+429 TAFFWKFTWDEFV

-474 STACFM
+474 STACYM
-480 VTRHHAKKLIEHHCV
+480 ITRHHAKKLIEHHCV

-539 DHIEVFHKGS
+539 EHIEVFHKGS
-549 HKGILDHWRE
+549 HQGILQHWKE

-584 QDK
+584 QGK

>member
-41 IINTTDGNKVLNAI
+41 IINTTDGNKVLDAI

-77 KQPKAMTSHFGY
+77 DKPKAMTSHFGY

-103 NKFQDMKPNVFCLS
+103 NKFQEIRPNVFCLS

-147 TFKEEPA
+147 NFKEEPA

-170 QHLFQNIP
+170 QHLFQNIDS
-178 TLWFAGNIVDERYD
+178 LWFAGNIVDERYD

-232 FAAGLGVVISEYATA
+232 FAAGLGVVISEYARA
-247 NLDVDKEF
+247 NLDLDKKF
-255 ITVIPEKKIKD
+255 ITLIPEKKIKD
-266 IEYVEGQIIRNREY
+266 IDYVEGQIIRNREY
-280 SIHHRQ
+280 SIKHRD
-286 EILEYGKQFAWKKM
+286 EIREYGKQFAWKKM

-305 LPSVQKLIA
+305 LPSIEKLIA
-314 SQPKPEIPLYSGD
+314 QKPKIDLPLYSGD
-327 KNKAAFKLKNF
+327 KNKAAYKLKNF

-348 QPERDTEMQSMCK
+348 QPERDAAMQSMCK

-371 AFDGRHGDLNH
+371 AFDGLPGDLNH
-382 ILEGSHDIGITS
+382 ILEGSHDIGISS

-406 IKQWYETSDTPYAI
+406 IKQWYETTDTPYAI

-480 VTRHHAKKLIEHHCV
+480 ITRHHAKKLIDHHCV

-527 HYKIELGSSIHP
+527 HYKIEMGSSIHP
-539 DHIEVFHKGS
+539 EHIEVFHKGS
-549 HKGILDHWRE
+549 HQGILNHWKE
-559 QLAQMEDQ
+559 QLSQMEDQ

>member
-41 IINTTDGNKVLNAI
+41 IINTTDPNKVLAAI
-55 NEFNPDFVHINYDDF
+55 KEFDPDFVHINYDDF

-77 KQPKAMTSHFGY
+77 DKPKAMTSHFGY

-103 NKFQDMKPNVFCLS
+103 NKFQEIRPNVFCLS

-147 TFKEEPA
+147 NFKEEPA

-170 QHLFQNIP
+170 QHLFQNIDS
-178 TLWFAGNIVDERYD
+178 LWFAGNIVDERYD

-201 SKEQLYKE
+201 TKDQLYKE

-232 FAAGLGVVISEYATA
+232 FAAGLGVVISEYARA
-247 NLDVDKEF
+247 NLDLDKKF
-255 ITVIPEKKIKD
+255 ITLIPEKKIKD
-266 IEYVEGQIIRNREY
+266 IDYVEGQIIRNREY
-280 SIHHRQ
+280 SIKHRD
-286 EILEYGKQFAWKKM
+286 EIREYGKQFAWKKM

-305 LPSVQKLIA
+305 LPSIEKLIA
-314 SQPKPEIPLYSGD
+314 QKPKIEIPLYSGD
-327 KNKAAFKLKNF
+327 KNKAAYKLKNF

-348 QPERDTEMQSMCK
+348 QPERDAAMQSMCK

-371 AFDGRHGDLNH
+371 AFDGRNSSLNH
-382 ILEGSHDIGITS
+382 ILEGSHDIGISS

-406 IKQWYETSDTPYAI
+406 IKQWYETTDTPYAI

-480 VTRHHAKKLIEHHCV
+480 VTRHHAKKLIDHHCV

-527 HYKIELGSSIHP
+527 HYKIEMGSSIHP
-539 DHIEVFHKGS
+539 EHIEVFHKGS
-549 HKGILDHWRE
+549 HQGILDHWRE
-559 QLAQMEDQ
+559 NLAQMEDQ
-567 SQLFNYD
+567 SALFNYD

>member
-41 IINTTDGNKVLNAI
+41 IINTTDPNKVLAAI
-55 NEFNPDFVHINYDDF
+55 KEFDPDFVHINYDDF

-77 KQPKAMTSHFGY
+77 DKPKAMTSHFGY

-103 NKFQDMKPNVFCLS
+103 NKFQEIRPNVFCLS

-134 LFVTPNGVNVDAF
+134 LFVTQNGVNVDAF
-147 TFKEEPA
+147 NFKEEPA

-170 QHLFQNIP
+170 QHLFQNIDS
-178 TLWFAGNIVDERYD
+178 LWFAGNIVDERYD

-232 FAAGLGVVISEYATA
+232 FAAGLGVVISEYARA
-247 NLDVDKEF
+247 NLDLDKKF
-255 ITVIPEKKIKD
+255 ITLIPEKKIKD
-266 IEYVEGQIIRNREY
+266 IDYVEGQIIRNREY
-280 SIHHRQ
+280 SIKHRD
-286 EILEYGKQFAWKKM
+286 EIREYGKQFAWKKM

-305 LPSVQKLIA
+305 LPSIQKLITEK
-314 SQPKPEIPLYSGD
+314 PKIEIPLYSGD
-327 KNKAAFKLKNF
+327 KNKAAYKLKNF

-348 QPERDTEMQSMCK
+348 QPERDAAMMSMCN

-371 AFDGRHGDLNH
+371 AFDGRNNSLNH
-382 ILEGSHDIGITS
+382 ILEGSHDIGISS

-406 IKQWYETSDTPYAI
+406 IKQWYETTDTPYAI

-480 VTRHHAKKLIEHHCV
+480 ITRHHAKKLIDHHCV

-527 HYKIELGSSIHP
+527 HYKIEMGSSIHP
-539 DHIEVFHKGS
+539 EHIEVFHKGS
-549 HKGILDHWRE
+549 HQGILNHWKE
-559 QLAQMEDQ
+559 QLSQMEDQ

>member
-55 NEFNPDFVHINYDDF
+55 NQFDPDFVHINYDDF

-103 NKFQDMKPNVFCLS
+103 NKFQEMKPNVFCLS
-117 EGIKNIYKVFSN
+117 EGIQNIYKVFSN
-129 FPEEK
+129 FPEDK
-134 LFVTPNGVNVDAF
+134 LFVTPNGVNINAF
-147 TFKEEPA
+147 NFKEEPE

-170 QHLFQNIP
+170 QHLFQHIDS
-178 TLWFAGNIVDERYD
+178 LWFAGNIVDERYD

-232 FAAGLGVVISEYATA
+232 FAAGLGVVISEYAKA
-247 NLDVDKEF
+247 NLDLDKKF

-266 IEYVEGQIIRNREY
+266 IDYVEGQIIRNREY
-280 SIHHRQ
+280 SIKHRD
-286 EILEYGKQFAWKKM
+286 EIREYAKQFEWKNVLQKY
-300 LKEHY
+300 Y
-305 LPSVQKLIA
+305 LPSIQKLIA
-314 SQPKPEIPLYSGD
+314 DKSKLEIPSYSSE
-327 KNKAAFKLKNF
+327 KNKAAYKLKNF

-348 QPERDTEMQSMCK
+348 QPERDAEMQSMCK

-382 ILEGSHDIGITS
+382 ILEGSHDIGITP

-406 IKQWYETSDTPYAI
+406 IKQWYETTDTPYAI

-429 TARFWKFTWDEFV
+429 TANFWKFSWDEFV

-480 VTRHHAKKLIEHHCV
+480 VTRHHAKKLIDHHCV

-549 HKGILDHWRE
+549 HQGILDHWRE
-559 QLAQMEDQ
+559 NLAQMEDQ
-567 SQLFNYD
+567 SALFNYD